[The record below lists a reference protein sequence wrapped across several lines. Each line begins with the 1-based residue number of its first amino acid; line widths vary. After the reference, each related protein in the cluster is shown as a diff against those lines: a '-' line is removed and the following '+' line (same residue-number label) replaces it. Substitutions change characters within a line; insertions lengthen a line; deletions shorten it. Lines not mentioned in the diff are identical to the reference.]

1 MASTIPHLLKVCK
14 GSCVLLV
21 TTQLCV
27 LDFDVNL
34 IRTTLAL
41 LERQDWGTY
50 RISKPVGKAMIA
62 LDIDFTYRNC
72 KASLHA

>member
-1 MASTIPHLLKVCK
+1 
-14 GSCVLLV
+14 
-21 TTQLCV
+21 V